1 MLTTND
7 FKRGDVRY
15 TDFVTETEL
24 WGQKVRVDVSFEE
37 ELGKTEET
45 LAAALPAINAKL
57 AFIEN
62 NADAVRQSSGSMSL
76 SRTRSKTRTG
86 KTSWSSWR
94 TANRY
99 P

>member
-24 WGQKVRVDVSFEE
+24 WGRKVRVDVSFEE

-45 LAAALPAINAKL
+45 LAAALPAINEKL
-57 AFIEN
+57 AFIEQ
-62 NADAVRQSSGSMSL
+62 NAEAVKQSLEKLSNEEVRVRYLGSDFRM
-76 SRTRSKTRTG
+76 
-86 KTSWSSWR
+86 
-94 TANRY
+94 
-99 P
+99 